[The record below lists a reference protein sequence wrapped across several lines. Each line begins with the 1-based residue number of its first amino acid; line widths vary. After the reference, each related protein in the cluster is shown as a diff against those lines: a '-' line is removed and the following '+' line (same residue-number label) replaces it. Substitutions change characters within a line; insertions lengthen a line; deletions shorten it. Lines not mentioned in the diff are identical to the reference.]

1 MSKEMKVVVYR
12 NYDPINWSDYS
23 LIYEGTALIND
34 TTTARDVFESLEIE
48 MPLILYLCLKRLPNE
63 NYYPVTWFPFYYDEG
78 ILKGDYNPL
87 EVKLSELN
95 DYGYTFDR
103 IVFFEDTIGI
113 GMGACLGPEFIKG
126 FYDVLN
132 EFVKENPLA
141 IEVFVL
147 FLPWIKKV
155 FEKTIYIIQDNLHTY
170 GVVEQGI
177 KFQKEYTLDSFTKAL
192 QLEKI
197 RCFNNRMTYFQMVN
211 AFLSVYG
218 YKYDYKN
225 KKWIKS

>member
-1 MSKEMKVVVYR
+1 MFFSGLVLRIKIKKR
-12 NYDPINWSDYS
+12 WTSLTDYVDFCS
-23 LIYEGTALIND
+23 VLHGLQIAEY
-34 TTTARDVFESLEIE
+34 S
-48 MPLILYLCLKRLPNE
+48 
-63 NYYPVTWFPFYYDEG
+63 FYYDEG

-87 EVKLSELN
+87 EVKLFELN
-95 DYGYTFDR
+95 DYGHAFDR

-147 FLPWIKKV
+147 FFPWIKKV
-155 FEKTIYIIQDNLHTY
+155 FKKAICIIQDNLHSY

-192 QLEKI
+192 QLEEI
-197 RCFNNRMTYFQMVN
+197 RRLNNKMTYFQMVN
-211 AFLSVYG
+211 AFLIVFG
-218 YKYDYKN
+218 YKYDYKH

>member
-12 NYDPINWSDYS
+12 NYDPINWFDYS
-23 LIYEGTALIND
+23 LIYEGTALITD
-34 TTTARDVFESLEIE
+34 TTTARDVFDSLEIE
-48 MPLILYLCLKRLPNE
+48 MSLILYLYLKRLPNE

-155 FEKTIYIIQDNLHTY
+155 FEKTIYIIQDNVHTY

-211 AFLSVYG
+211 AFLIVYG

-225 KKWIKS
+225 NKWIKS